1 MIWWRYKMSQYMKLI
16 GQKAKKASLTKIN
29 TRIKNKVLK
38 RYASLL
44 DKEKNFI
51 IKANTKDV
59 KFALEKG
66 LKNNL
71 IDRLTIDQKKLNNIK
86 NSINKIAKL
95 KDPVD
100 NILEKWSRPNGLRIK
115 RVSIPIGVI
124 GIIYESRPNVTSDV
138 AGLCFKSGNA
148 VILKGGSEAINTNKI
163 LAKLFRKAL
172 KENKI
177 DENYIQFVDSKDRKM
192 VDFMLSKM
200 KNYIDVIIPRGGKN
214 LVKRVQEFS
223 SVPIIG
229 HLEGLCHTFI
239 DKDAQ
244 LKMAINIIYNAKLR
258 NTSICG
264 ATETILLHEKI
275 IKRFCNPI
283 LKKLEENN
291 CKIYGDHFLKKY
303 YKGKI
308 YPAKEKD
315 WSTEYLAAIVS
326 VKTVKN
332 CKDAI
337 RHINK
342 YGTMH
347 TDSIVTKNKK
357 TARMFLKNV
366 KSSIAMQNTS
376 TQFADGGEFGF
387 GGEVGI
393 STNTLPPRGPVG
405 LGQLIS
411 YKYEV
416 ISNGQTRK

>member
-1 MIWWRYKMSQYMKLI
+1 MSLI
-16 GQKAKKASLTKIN
+16 GQNAKKASQSKIN
-29 TRIKNKVLK
+29 NKIKNKVLK
-38 RYASLL
+38 KYAFLL
-44 DKEKNFI
+44 DKEKNSI
-51 IKANTKDV
+51 LKANTKDV
-59 KFALEKG
+59 KLALKNG

-86 NSINKIAKL
+86 NSINNIAKL

-100 NILEKWSRPNGLRIK
+100 NILKRWRRPNGLKIN

-163 LAKLFRKAL
+163 LAKLFRVAL
-172 KENKI
+172 KENKVN
-177 DENYIQFVDSKDRKM
+177 ENFIQFVDSKDRKM

-200 KNYIDVIIPRGGKN
+200 KGFIDIIIPRGGKN
-214 LVKRVQEFS
+214 LVKRVQRFS

-239 DKDAQ
+239 DKDAE
-244 LKMAINIIYNAKLR
+244 LKMATNIVYNAKLR

-275 IKRFCNPI
+275 VKKFCNPI
-283 LKKLEENN
+283 LKKLEDSN
-291 CKIYGDHFLKKY
+291 CKIYGDRFLKKY
-303 YKGKI
+303 YKGRV

-332 CKDAI
+332 CEAAI
-337 RHINK
+337 NHINK

-347 TDSIVTKNKK
+347 TDSIITKNKK
-357 TARMFLKNV
+357 TAQKFLKNV
-366 KSSIAMQNTS
+366 KSSIAMHNTS

-405 LGQLIS
+405 LEQLVS
-411 YKYEV
+411 YKYEIV
-416 ISNGQTRK
+416 SNGQTRK